1 MEIAFWQILVITL
14 YSGIQIY
21 DELHLVTSIG
31 SPLFAGFFTGL
42 VMGDMTT
49 GLLIGAGM
57 QLTIL
62 GVGTF
67 GGASR
72 IDANSG
78 TIIATVFSIGI
89 GMDPQQAM
97 ATLAVPVAS
106 LLVQLDVLARFANTF
121 FQHRIDTAIENH
133 NYKSIERNY
142 LAGLLPWTLSRMIP
156 VFIVL
161 TFGSDIIVQAVDFL
175 NNELGWLAEGLTLAG
190 AVLPA
195 VGFAILL
202 RYLPVK
208 KHLPYLILGFTIT
221 AILSTLFTD
230 VSLIGGE
237 VANLSEEFAA
247 SFNSLSLLAIFFIG
261 LAIAYIHYERSKEL
275 ESASKARVVASGTSV
290 EENDADL
297 EGEIL
302 DDEL

>member
-1 MEIAFWQILVITL
+1 MDLAIWQILLITF
-14 YSGIQIY
+14 YSGFQIW
-21 DELHLVTSIG
+21 DELHLVSSIG

-78 TIIATVFSIGI
+78 TVIATVFSIGI

-97 ATLAVPVAS
+97 SALAVPVAS

-121 FQHRIDTAIENH
+121 FQHRIDAAIEEH
-133 NYKSIERNY
+133 DYKAIERNY
-142 LAGLLPWTLSRMIP
+142 ILGILPWSLSRAIP

-161 TFGSDIIVQAVDFL
+161 TFGSDIITTAVEFL
-175 NNELGWLAEGLTLAG
+175 NNELGWLANGLSLAG

-208 KHLPYLILGFTIT
+208 KHFPYLVLGFTIT
-221 AILSTLFTD
+221 ALLSTVFTN
-230 VSLIGGE
+230 VSTIGTGLAG
-237 VANLSEEFAA
+237 VAEDFAGT
-247 SFNSLSLLAIFFIG
+247 FNSLPLLGIFLIG
-261 LAIAYIHYERSKEL
+261 FALAYIYYERNKQVSTAGAAPVNQ
-275 ESASKARVVASGTSV
+275 SQTQNTASV
-290 EENDADL
+290 ENL